1 MAGYIMTLGKPSS
14 KKIPITTPLENCVR
28 LGVYSTNI
36 NPNKNH
42 PDKWGNTHEATLS
55 DYATM
60 KEGDNIYFFIDRKI
74 YGIGTLKNI
83 GCDCKFNNFPLA
95 SEAPEKDYLQ
105 IRSDLLVDFGI
116 NSPKNRWLCTFEPT
130 PHFFRKG
137 VDMDEVLSSNPT
149 KFRMLRAFSKLSFL
163 KIDDEENKAL
173 KDIILKRNEE
183 FLFENT
189 SEDIFEFDN
198 TLHSE
203 IAAKLLNSNYYLN
216 TAEPLIAC
224 YDFKKN
230 ILGHEMA
237 LECGLLSQ
245 LSNNDAHTLS
255 IFGKW
260 DYISHQV
267 IASPFKPLEYIDKM
281 DIFGYRYIPGYTGTI
296 SKYLLME
303 LKKDAASPEDLNQ
316 VMKYVDWISQE
327 YAFGDYD
334 MINAFL
340 VAKTIPK
347 DVIDAR
353 NTIAQRNFIKGRRP
367 PTFGTWTNLTLV
379 EYTFNSQTNKL
390 EFNIV

>member
-14 KKIPITTPLENCVR
+14 KKIPVTTPVENCVR

-36 NPNKNH
+36 NPNQKH
-42 PDKWGNTHEATLS
+42 PDKWGNTHEATLA
-55 DYATM
+55 DYTTM

-83 GCDCKFNNFPLA
+83 SCDCKFNNFPSA

-105 IRSDLLVDFGI
+105 IKNDLLVDFGI
-116 NSPKNRWLCTFEPT
+116 NSPKNRWLCTFKPT

-137 VDMDEVLSSNPT
+137 VDMDEVLASNPT

-163 KIDDEENKAL
+163 KINDEENKAL

-203 IAAKLLNSNYYLN
+203 IAAKLLNSNYSLN
-216 TAEPLIAC
+216 TTEPLIAC
-224 YDFKKN
+224 YDSKKN
-230 ILGHEMA
+230 LLGHEMA
-237 LECGLLSQ
+237 LECGILSQ
-245 LSNNDAHTLS
+245 LANNDTHTLS
-255 IFGKW
+255 ILGNW

-281 DIFGYRYIPGYTGTI
+281 DIFGYRYIPGYAGTI

-303 LKKDAASPEDLNQ
+303 LKKDSASPEDLNQ

-340 VAKTIPK
+340 VAKTIPQ
-347 DVIDAR
+347 DVIDAH
-353 NTIAQRNFIKGRRP
+353 NIIAQRNFIKGRRP
-367 PTFGTWTNLTLV
+367 PTFGIWTNLTLV

-390 EFNIV
+390 EFTIV